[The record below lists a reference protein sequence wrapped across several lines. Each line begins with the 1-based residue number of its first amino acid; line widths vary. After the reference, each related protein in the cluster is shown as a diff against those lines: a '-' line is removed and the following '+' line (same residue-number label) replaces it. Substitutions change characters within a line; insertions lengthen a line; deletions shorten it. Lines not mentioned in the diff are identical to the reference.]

1 MDLALALE
9 LDKRIFWLG
18 SRRDIP
24 NLLSQADVGVL
35 PSHEEGFSN
44 AILEGMAAGLPMVV
58 TDVGGNSEAVIDGET
73 GFVVPSKD
81 PKALAVALERLIT
94 DSEMRKS
101 MGKAG
106 RQRVEE
112 RFSLDSCVDAYE
124 ALFQEVLECQ

>member
-1 MDLALALE
+1 
-9 LDKRIFWLG
+9 
-18 SRRDIP
+18 
-24 NLLSQADVGVL
+24 
-35 PSHEEGFSN
+35 
-44 AILEGMAAGLPMVV
+44 MVV

-81 PKALAVALERLIT
+81 PKALVVALERLIA
-94 DSEMRKS
+94 DPEMRKS